1 MSCGQL
7 STARLMGALI
17 YRMEKNYLRSQ
28 NTQYP
33 FHTAY
38 QNVQYPELAT
48 GPLYQGYTPSRRYT
62 EPVSPSASS
71 AHSSVTDG
79 RSVSFEQT
87 EPFHAD
93 VHIERTPVAAAC
105 DEFTAA

>member
-1 MSCGQL
+1 
-7 STARLMGALI
+7 MGALI
-17 YRMEKNYLRSQ
+17 DRMEKNYLRTQS
-28 NTQYP
+28 TQYP

-38 QNVQYPELAT
+38 QKVQYPELAT

-62 EPVSPSASS
+62 EPVSPSGDGRS
-71 AHSSVTDG
+71 AGDG

-87 EPFHAD
+87 EPFHPGL
-93 VHIERTPVAAAC
+93 HIERTPVAAAC